1 MNVRAFFSFAV
12 FGWFLIGGIS
22 TPSSS
27 VLTGRIQVSGSPC
40 FSSGT
45 IGLTPPGSME
55 GNLINANFAMNDG
68 STLHLEGALTD
79 STEESITPGLVVVTG
94 GKCGGFYQLS
104 EIDRQN

>member
-1 MNVRAFFSFAV
+1 
-12 FGWFLIGGIS
+12 
-22 TPSSS
+22 
-27 VLTGRIQVSGSPC
+27 
-40 FSSGT
+40 
-45 IGLTPPGSME
+45 
-55 GNLINANFAMNDG
+55 MNDG